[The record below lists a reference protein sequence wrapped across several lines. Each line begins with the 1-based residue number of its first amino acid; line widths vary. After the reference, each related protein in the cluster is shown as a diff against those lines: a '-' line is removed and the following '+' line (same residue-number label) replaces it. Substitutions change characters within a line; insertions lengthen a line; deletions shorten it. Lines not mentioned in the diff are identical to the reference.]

1 MFNTLGVMIRWIAV
15 LLCFWAAPALAATCS
30 AAASGGTAPPTWQTY
45 CWLDFVDYNDA
56 TARSA
61 AGQNFSYLLAD
72 GATLTF
78 NVKTTNTAPIVA
90 SAAPSWT
97 GSAVGNSAFLGIPG
111 RPVLYQNQNAVPDT
125 PNFSTITISNILI
138 TPPAGVSAIT
148 AYMFVAA
155 DAESTD
161 GNESIVFTTN
171 GNNWELLDAV
181 DPITGF
187 VMPTSAGLG
196 TQTFTTTGG
205 GATGYVG
212 GYIVG
217 SSNPTTVTA
226 TLNGSGLEGVMFA
239 VRFASMRLTKVIGGA
254 RVDPTDQ
261 FRFDIRSTTSGVVM
275 GTGTTSGTATGP
287 FQAAAVSLAS
297 GIPLTISETMAPG
310 SASALSKYESRLSCF
325 NGTGTSSTPL
335 PNNVLTTSYSF
346 GTLQFGDAIQCTF
359 TNRAF
364 PHVTLRKALGTGGRF
379 TNTDQFTMQVRNSA
393 NTGNLATSTT
403 TGTGATITAGTGV
416 TAQTQLVAGTPYT
429 VREVA
434 SGTTVLTNYSSVLS
448 CVNAATGSPTNMPNL
463 ASNSGTITLQLGD
476 VVTCTITN
484 TRKTGNAVLTIAKS
498 SSLIS
503 DPVNNTIN
511 PKAIPGAIV
520 RYTLTVTSSGAL
532 STDNNT
538 VVIVDPLPSELAV
551 GTAASP
557 AFINGTTASGLT
569 FTAASDVR
577 YSNVA
582 TPPASFADCAYTPTS
597 AYDPNVR
604 YVCIR
609 PQGSML
615 GATGT
620 NQPSFT
626 VSFQARIK

>member
-1 MFNTLGVMIRWIAV
+1 
-15 LLCFWAAPALAATCS
+15 
-30 AAASGGTAPPTWQTY
+30 
-45 CWLDFVDYNDA
+45 VDYNDT
-56 TARSA
+56 TARSV
-61 AGQNFSYLLAD
+61 AGQNFSYLLSD

-78 NVKTTNTAPIVA
+78 NVKTTDPAPVVSA
-90 SAAPSWT
+90 AAPSWV
-97 GSAVGNSAFLGIPG
+97 GAAVGNSAFLGIPG
-111 RPVLYQNQNAVPDT
+111 RPILYQGQNAIGAA
-125 PNFSTITISNILI
+125 NNLSTITISNILI

-155 DAESTD
+155 DAEST
-161 GNESIVFTTN
+161 NSVTTHTESLTFTTN

-187 VMPTSAGLG
+187 TMPTNAGLG
-196 TQTFTTTGG
+196 TQTFITTGMPG
-205 GATGYVG
+205 RVG

-226 TLNGSGLEGVMFA
+226 TLNGGGLQGVMFA
-239 VRFASMRLTKVIGGA
+239 VRFASMRLTKVINGA
-254 RVDPTDQ
+254 RVNPADQ
-261 FRFDIRSTTSGVVM
+261 FRFDIRSTS
-275 GTGTTSGTATGP
+275 TGTTLASGATSGTGNGP

-297 GIPLTISETMAPG
+297 GIPLTLTESMAPG
-310 SASALSKYESRLSCF
+310 SSSALSKYESRLTCI

-335 PNNVLTTSYSF
+335 PNNQLTTSYSF
-346 GTLQFGDAIQCTF
+346 GTLQFGDAVQCTF
-359 TNRAF
+359 INTAF
-364 PHVTLRKALGTGGRF
+364 PHVTLQKALATSGRF
-379 TNTDQFTMQVRNSA
+379 VNTDQFTMQVRNAA
-393 NTGNLATSTT
+393 NTGNLAASTT

-416 TAQTQLVAGTPYT
+416 TAQTQLVPGTAYT
-429 VREVA
+429 LREIS
-434 SGTTVLTNYSSVLS
+434 SGSAVLSNYSSVMT
-448 CVNAATGSPTNMPNL
+448 CINAATGSPTNLPNV
-463 ASNSGTITLQLGD
+463 AANSSAITLQMGD

-498 SSLIS
+498 SSLVS
-503 DPVNNTIN
+503 DPVNNTTN

-520 RYTLTVTSSGAL
+520 RYALTVTSSGAL

-538 VVIVDPLPSELAV
+538 VVIIDILPSQLSV
-551 GTAASP
+551 GTAAAP
-557 AFINGTTASGLT
+557 AFVNGATASGLT

-577 YSNVA
+577 YSNAA
-582 TPPASFADCAYTPTS
+582 TAPTTFAGCTYTPTA

-604 YVCIR
+604 FICIR

-626 VSFQARIK
+626 VSFQGQIK